1 MEGVR
6 VPTPKDKI
14 IHFKNLIKILFASSA
29 VLLLANCSQQKD
41 NLNNPEIL
49 ESVEQT
55 TTFETT
61 ESKKEEV
68 VPLGAKALID
78 SYLDFNLKYIDN
90 AIVFE
95 DGTRIIYDDG
105 IEKSYLEKLDHC
117 DIEDM
122 YKEKYDINVIDAP
135 YLYDPGRYRCEELFE
150 KMYGASER
158 EVINNLAIVTIFGNE
173 FEVTKVNGVADK
185 LKNLSKEIEKHEEWR
200 PYFAENAGA
209 FNYRAVS
216 KTGRM
221 SAHSYGIAI
230 DLNSQLTN
238 YWRWGNSKL
247 SEVDELININK
258 DNQIPYEITQLFE
271 KNGFIWGGRWYHYDT
286 MHFEYRPDLIYVASN

>member
-1 MEGVR
+1 M
-6 VPTPKDKI
+6 I
-14 IHFKNLIKILFASSA
+14 IYLKNLIKVFFILSIM
-29 VLLLANCSQQKD
+29 LLLSNCSYHNETIVNHETLESK
-41 NLNNPEIL
+41 EKIL
-49 ESVEQT
+49 E
-55 TTFETT
+55 FETLET
-61 ESKKEEV
+61 TKEEI

-78 SYLDFNLKYIDN
+78 SYIDFNLKYIDN
-90 AIVFE
+90 DIVFE